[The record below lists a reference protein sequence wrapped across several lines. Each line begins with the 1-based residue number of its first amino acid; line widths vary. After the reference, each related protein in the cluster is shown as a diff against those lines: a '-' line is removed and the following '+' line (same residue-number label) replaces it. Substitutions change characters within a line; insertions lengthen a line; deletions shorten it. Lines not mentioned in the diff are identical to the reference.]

1 MLGMLVG
8 VLRRVIGGGEGST
21 LCEPPLYIREKLPY
35 KAYTRGLTSDMFRA
49 FHVPPSRASRHP
61 VKNWGYQ
68 YELSGASMNCRAP
81 V

>member
-35 KAYTRGLTSDMFRA
+35 KAYTRGLT
-49 FHVPPSRASRHP
+49 VIC
-61 VKNWGYQ
+61 
-68 YELSGASMNCRAP
+68 SGHFTYHQVVRLGIL
-81 V
+81 